1 VVRPPSASAHDG
13 FASVSIDEG
22 NTMMMDCAMTSAQ
35 STLPAFLA
43 QRGWVRHVAES
54 AHADAVFEIRRLVL
68 RRA

>member
-1 VVRPPSASAHDG
+1 
-13 FASVSIDEG
+13 
-22 NTMMMDCAMTSAQ
+22 MMMDCAMTSAQ
-35 STLPAFLA
+35 STLLAFLA